1 MLFAVRLAQGLVH
14 AGKGLVTMSPYHPDR
29 SVPNTVAMAGLIV
42 MTHLCLDF
50 NGSQGRSKLG
60 RTFFSLG
67 LSLLG
72 QAKFFIVCPRKSQ
85 SQSRRRFLSQ
95 FLWRRAGV
103 TGNGGRME
111 VSIW

>member
-50 NGSQGRSKLG
+50 KTIVLGKHHFLLYVYACSIRSAISVAAHHL
-60 RTFFSLG
+60 TG
-67 LSLLG
+67 LDW
-72 QAKFFIVCPRKSQ
+72 Q
-85 SQSRRRFLSQ
+85 
-95 FLWRRAGV
+95 
-103 TGNGGRME
+103 
-111 VSIW
+111 